1 MKTQIRDL
9 QIQDDI
15 MEIIDCEVKSILR
28 RTKNGQQTE
37 KDIAVLE
44 KLAKTYAAVMAS
56 HRQNIEYGVYG
67 DTDDNL
73 EESGDSRSD
82 SSDTANSDDDSD

>member
-1 MKTQIRDL
+1 MTTKIRDL

-15 MEIIDCEVKSILR
+15 MEIIDCEVKSILA
-28 RTKNGQQTE
+28 RTQKGQQNE
-37 KDIAVLE
+37 KDIVILE

-67 DTDDNL
+67 DTNNDL
-73 EESGDSRSD
+73 EESGDR
-82 SSDTANSDDDSD
+82 SSDTDNTADGDDDSD

>member
-1 MKTQIRDL
+1 MSTKIRDL

-15 MEIIDCEVKSILR
+15 MEIIDCEVKSILT

-37 KDIAVLE
+37 KDIVILE

-67 DTDDNL
+67 DTDNDL
-73 EESGDSRSD
+73 EESSDRGSDPDDPACSEEDGD
-82 SSDTANSDDDSD
+82 

>member
-1 MKTQIRDL
+1 MSTKIRDL

-15 MEIIDCEVKSILR
+15 MEIIDCEVKSILA
-28 RTKNGQQTE
+28 RTKSGQQTE
-37 KDIAVLE
+37 KDVVILE

-67 DTDDNL
+67 DTDNDLKDGHNDLGDTDNG
-73 EESGDSRSD
+73 SGSEDGGD
-82 SSDTANSDDDSD
+82 

>member
-1 MKTQIRDL
+1 MTTKIRDL

-15 MEIIDCEVKSILR
+15 MEIIEMEVKSILS

-37 KDIAVLE
+37 KDIVVLE

-56 HRQNIEYGVYG
+56 HRQNIEHGVYG
-67 DTDDNL
+67 DVTGLKEGADDLGNT
-73 EESGDSRSD
+73 EEPADR
-82 SSDTANSDDDSD
+82 DDDGD

>member
-1 MKTQIRDL
+1 MSTKIRDL

-15 MEIIDCEVKSILR
+15 MEIIDCEVKSILT

-37 KDIAVLE
+37 KDIVILE

-67 DTDDNL
+67 DTDNDL
-73 EESGDSRSD
+73 EESGDRGSD
-82 SSDTANSDDDSD
+82 PDDPACSEEDGD

>member
-1 MKTQIRDL
+1 MSTKIRDL

-15 MEIIDCEVKSILR
+15 MEIIDCEVKSILA
-28 RTKNGQQTE
+28 RTKQNQQTE
-37 KDIAVLE
+37 KDIAILE

-67 DTDDNL
+67 DTDDEL
-73 EESGDSRSD
+73 KDGGDRSSD
-82 SSDTANSDDDSD
+82 SDNAPDSEDDGN

>member
-1 MKTQIRDL
+1 MSTKIRDL

-15 MEIIDCEVKSILR
+15 MEIIDCEVKSILA
-28 RTKNGQQTE
+28 RTKNSQQTE

-67 DTDDNL
+67 DTEADLKDGHNDLGDTDDGPGS
-73 EESGDSRSD
+73 ED
-82 SSDTANSDDDSD
+82 SSD